1 MRAWLLVAV
10 AMTLLT
16 AQAAEKR
23 HLALFVAQAAATVKD
38 AMPGA
43 EAEIQGTIAVVKKNS
58 VAGAKSQSVPVTVR
72 GGKTPQAL
80 AADGAV
86 FIISVRRCWA
96 RQPMDSGTL
105 AVKGPMSQKT
115 PVFDPARAK
124 LVRGAYHTTGVQVYE
139 YSNVVLVV
147 DIWFGTRADTAMLQ
161 RAYAALTQFA
171 TSELK
176 S

>member
-1 MRAWLLVAV
+1 MLVAV

-23 HLALFVAQAAATVKD
+23 HLALFVAQAAAAVKD
-38 AMPGA
+38 ALPGS
-43 EAEIQGTIAVVKKNS
+43 EAEIQGTMAVVHKNT
-58 VAGAKSQSVPVTVR
+58 AAALKSQGAPAAVR
-72 GGKTPQAL
+72 GGKTPEAL

-86 FIISVRRCWA
+86 FIISVQRCWA

-105 AVKGPMSQKT
+105 AVKGPMSPKT

-124 LVRGAYHTTGVQVYE
+124 LVRGTYHTTGVQVFE
-139 YSNVVLVV
+139 YSNVVLLV
-147 DIWFGTRADTAMLQ
+147 DIWFGARADTAALQ

-171 TSELK
+171 ASELK